1 MEDNYQ
7 HRQDLVSP
15 VPEFKGEPKEEQPKK
30 YPGVGPKTREGNFNF
45 KTNRQKANKF
55 WFGCIGLPIGLRSMI
70 HAENQPEWYKQMYN
84 SLHQK
89 QRRHND
95 YNNRMTRNESNFTNV
110 Y

>member
-1 MEDNYQ
+1 MWDQKLEKVTITV
-7 HRQDLVSP
+7 LL
-15 VPEFKGEPKEEQPKK
+15 KGS
-30 YPGVGPKTREGNFNF
+30 R
-45 KTNRQKANKF
+45 ANKF

-95 YNNRMTRNESNFTNV
+95 YNNRVARKDESNFTNV